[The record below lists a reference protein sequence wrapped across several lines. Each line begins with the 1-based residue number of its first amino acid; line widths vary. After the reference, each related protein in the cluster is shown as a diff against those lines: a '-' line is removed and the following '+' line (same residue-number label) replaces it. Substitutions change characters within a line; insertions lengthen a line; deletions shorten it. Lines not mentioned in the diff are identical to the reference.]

1 MTLQKVEQSWA
12 YIFQLALAKFDKPAH
27 LEISHQRH
35 MVQIGHVLKGHRCV
49 LKHGIVC
56 NVARFTAQK

>member
-1 MTLQKVEQSWA
+1 MNRSNDLAKVEQSWA

-35 MVQIGHVLKGHRCV
+35 MAQIGHVLK
-49 LKHGIVC
+49 KGIGV
-56 NVARFTAQK
+56 F